1 MPKQKKQAVKPLTGE
16 KLLAK
21 IKQLGD
27 LSREEKAKACGYY
40 SFDPDGSERLN
51 VMAFM
56 NAVLDAEGVDLDAQ
70 PTNNGTGT
78 SGRQPSYMVS
88 VQTNGNL
95 LVGAAYTKQM
105 ELSPGDL
112 FEVSLGRKHIHLTKV
127 ETDS

>member
-1 MPKQKKQAVKPLTGE
+1 MPKQKKQSVKPLAGE
-16 KLLAK
+16 KLLSK
-21 IKQLGD
+21 IKELD
-27 LSREEKAKACGYY
+27 HLSREEKAKACGYY

-51 VMAFM
+51 VMAFL

-70 PTNNGTGT
+70 SPNGPGT
-78 SGRQPSYMVS
+78 SGRQPSYMIS

-105 ELSPGDL
+105 ELTPGDK

>member
-1 MPKQKKQAVKPLTGE
+1 MPKLKKKTVKPLTGE

-21 IKQLGD
+21 IKELGD
-27 LSREEKAKACGYY
+27 LSREDKAKACGYY

-70 PTNNGTGT
+70 PSSNGTGT

-105 ELSPGDL
+105 ELTPGDL
-112 FEVSLGRKHIHLTKV
+112 FEVTLGRKHIHLTKV